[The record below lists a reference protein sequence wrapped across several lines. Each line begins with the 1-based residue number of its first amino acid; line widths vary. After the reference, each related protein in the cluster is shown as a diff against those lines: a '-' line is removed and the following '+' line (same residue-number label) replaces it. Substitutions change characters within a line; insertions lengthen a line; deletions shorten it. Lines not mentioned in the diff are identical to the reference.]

1 MVNAI
6 DAADSYL
13 DFVEAIGVGDLSRR
27 TLDLILEI
35 ATEGEGEISNA
46 HALIYIE
53 RLISHSDRYAE
64 EEGENNE

>member
-1 MVNAI
+1 MTNAI
-6 DAADSYL
+6 DAANSYL
-13 DFVEAIGVGDLSRR
+13 DFVEAIGVGDVSRR

-35 ATEGEGEISNA
+35 ATEEEGEISDA

-64 EEGENNE
+64 EERESK